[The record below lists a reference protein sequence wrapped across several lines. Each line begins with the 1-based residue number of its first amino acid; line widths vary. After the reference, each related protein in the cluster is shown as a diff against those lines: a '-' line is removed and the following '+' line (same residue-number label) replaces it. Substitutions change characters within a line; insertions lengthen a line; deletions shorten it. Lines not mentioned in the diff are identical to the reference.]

1 MGHQRGFLPILIPV
15 AVTFNAMAGQI
26 ALKPIDQRQIA
37 VPADRGKS
45 HQPFQHLTWRQFFH
59 ADPLYLGAKV
69 ALPLVPVNPWHF
81 AGPTAQIGAPCGQI
95 GTKKQG

>member
-1 MGHQRGFLPILIPV
+1 MGHQRGFLPILIPM
-15 AVTFNAMAGQI
+15 AVTFDAMTREI

-59 ADPLYLGAKV
+59 ADPLYLAAKV
-69 ALPLVPVNPWHF
+69 ALPMAAVNPWHF
-81 AGPTAQIGAPCGQI
+81 TKPTVQIAAALWHIGA
-95 GTKKQG
+95 